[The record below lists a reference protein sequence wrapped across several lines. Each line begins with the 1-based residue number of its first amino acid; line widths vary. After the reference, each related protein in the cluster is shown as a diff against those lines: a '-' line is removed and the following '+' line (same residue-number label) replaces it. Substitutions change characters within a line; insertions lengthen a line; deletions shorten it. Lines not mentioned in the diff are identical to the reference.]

1 MTIFQRNIDIL
12 IQEWLLLLKI
22 SNEKSIFTHIP
33 SVLFIQFYQNAKFI
47 EQYDIVINSYAKKN
61 NCFLEDFKFNVSKTS
76 IKWKIP
82 FPRVSIIIPTKN
94 NHDFLKRFIYSIDN
108 LTDYKNYELII
119 VDNQSESIEIKKY
132 YQHLEEISSA
142 KIIFN
147 HEKFNYSKANNL
159 GASKANGE
167 FLLFMNDDM
176 EIVDP
181 SWLNELVQWALIP
194 GIGIVGAKLL
204 YPNTTIQHAGVV
216 IGMQGIGGHIYQH
229 LPNHFWGMMGSTDWF
244 RNVSAVTGACQI
256 IRKPV
261 FEELGGYDENFK
273 LTFSD
278 IDLCYSA
285 IKKGYRVLYNPNS
298 IIIHHQ
304 GASRGYFTPEE
315 DIALARVK
323 LKELLEKG
331 DPYYSRNL
339 TLSSIPNVKF

>member
-1 MTIFQRNIDIL
+1 MI
-12 IQEWLLLLKI
+12 
-22 SNEKSIFTHIP
+22 
-33 SVLFIQFYQNAKFI
+33 
-47 EQYDIVINSYAKKN
+47 
-61 NCFLEDFKFNVSKTS
+61 
-76 IKWKIP
+76 
-82 FPRVSIIIPTKN
+82 
-94 NHDFLKRFIYSIDN
+94 LKRFIYSIDN

-132 YQHLEEISSA
+132 YQHFKETPSA

-147 HEKFNYSKANNL
+147 HEKFNHSKANNL

-167 FLLFMNDDM
+167 FLIFMNDDM

-181 SWLNELVQWALIP
+181 AGGINWCNGARIP
-194 GIGIVGAKLL
+194 GIGDSRRKTLIPQYDV
-204 YPNTTIQHAGVV
+204 QHARVI